1 MTRRFTSP
9 LDLAG
14 PRGSTMSG
22 DTGDKYTVDTHAGSV
37 EVVRA
42 QLADLAEVA
51 DILEEARQWLISKGI
66 TDQWPC
72 PAPPEAI
79 AWSIERH
86 TTYLAYRAG
95 KAIATFTLQASDEAT
110 WGPLPDEAQ
119 YLHGLAVRR
128 AFAGQQIGARL
139 LQLAAEISRAAG
151 KQYLRLDCWA
161 GNEPLSRY
169 YERAGFE
176 YRGTKRWPST
186 GEGPDRGVNLFE
198 RKLVL

>member
-1 MTRRFTSP
+1 
-9 LDLAG
+9 
-14 PRGSTMSG
+14 MSG
-22 DTGDKYTVDTHAGSV
+22 DAQERYTVDTHAGSV

-42 QLADLAEVA
+42 RLADAAEVA

-86 TTYLAYRAG
+86 TTYLAYREG
-95 KAIATFTLQASDEAT
+95 KAIATFTLQASDETT

-128 AFAGQQIGARL
+128 AFAGQQIGGRL